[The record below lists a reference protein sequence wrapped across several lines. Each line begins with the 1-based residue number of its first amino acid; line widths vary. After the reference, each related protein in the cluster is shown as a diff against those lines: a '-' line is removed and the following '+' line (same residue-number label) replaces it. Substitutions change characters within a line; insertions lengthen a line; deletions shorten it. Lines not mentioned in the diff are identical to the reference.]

1 MGQRQVSVE
10 TTLCISTL
18 ELKTSINVVEHFNI
32 NVNNVRQRQS
42 NVVIF
47 NVEFY
52 MLSFSM
58 SENTC
63 KAAKIKI
70 MNDFALQEHYLNCFN
85 L

>member
-1 MGQRQVSVE
+1 MGQRQISVE

-18 ELKTSINVVEHFNI
+18 ELKTSIKVVEYFNI
-32 NVNNVRQRQS
+32 YVNKVRQRQS
-42 NVVIF
+42 NVVIL
-47 NVEFY
+47 NVKFY

-58 SENTC
+58 LKNTC

-70 MNDFALQEHYLNCFN
+70 MNNLALQELYLNYFN